1 MKNLVIFYP
10 SYERGGATKV
20 LENLIYYCAKKNIKL
35 YIIINKNL
43 KYNKNI
49 LYIKI
54 SNRFKFIRSRFFSSL
69 FGSIKLIKIL
79 SKLNTNKTRV
89 LSMQS
94 NLFSSLIS
102 KIFNFKIAIR
112 VSEDPCGAT
121 KYADKKLISYV
132 VLLSK
137 LLTYNLANKIIVN
150 SKKSFLCTQKF
161 CLNKKKVKILY
172 NPSLKKITKFKKRN
186 NKKVFLNIGRYCKQ
200 KNQQLLI
207 RSFANFIKKE
217 KNYKII
223 FIGDGPDKIKL
234 LQLVKDLNIKQNIS
248 FKNWNSNLISYFK
261 KSSAFIL
268 TSLYEG
274 MPNVLIEA
282 INYNVPSVAT
292 NVSGVSDL
300 LKNGKGGKILK
311 GFEQLELE
319 RTLFQ
324 LTKNYNYFNDK
335 TKIAKKYLYRFEIK
349 NASKKYIN
357 FLNGI

>member
-1 MKNLVIFYP
+1 M
-10 SYERGGATKV
+10 
-20 LENLIYYCAKKNIKL
+20 
-35 YIIINKNL
+35 
-43 KYNKNI
+43 
-49 LYIKI
+49 
-54 SNRFKFIRSRFFSSL
+54 
-69 FGSIKLIKIL
+69 
-79 SKLNTNKTRV
+79 
-89 LSMQS
+89 
-94 NLFSSLIS
+94 
-102 KIFNFKIAIR
+102 
-112 VSEDPCGAT
+112 
-121 KYADKKLISYV
+121 
-132 VLLSK
+132 
-137 LLTYNLANKIIVN
+137 
-150 SKKSFLCTQKF
+150 
-161 CLNKKKVKILY
+161 
-172 NPSLKKITKFKKRN
+172 
-186 NKKVFLNIGRYCKQ
+186 
-200 KNQQLLI
+200 
-207 RSFANFIKKE
+207 
-217 KNYKII
+217 I

-234 LQLVKDLNIKQNIS
+234 LQLVEDLNVKENIF
-248 FKNWNSNLISYFK
+248 FKNWNSNLIPYYK